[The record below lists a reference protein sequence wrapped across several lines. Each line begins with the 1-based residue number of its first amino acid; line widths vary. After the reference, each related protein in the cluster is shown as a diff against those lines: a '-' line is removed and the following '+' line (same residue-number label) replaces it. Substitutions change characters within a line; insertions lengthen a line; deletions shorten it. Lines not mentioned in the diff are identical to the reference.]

1 MVGYENDQCD
11 MGQTDAGMKNE
22 MFREEEMDD
31 DDESPSERQIVVGI
45 CAMTKKIQI
54 QAHDSDL
61 GAPL

>member
-31 DDESPSERQIVVGI
+31 DDESVSSRCTVLI
-45 CAMTKKIQI
+45 
-54 QAHDSDL
+54 
-61 GAPL
+61 